1 LENLVTSKS
10 ETELRRWSH
19 DTRWTAL
26 EEGLEALLLPDPLC
40 AVTKTIVRGLTLSR
54 LDLQTRLDDV
64 AWCGE
69 VGRRHTSNSTGSQHL
84 KNTQLLLCAL
94 AKEVFLEM
102 AVWWEVDGRERN
114 FSCQRRILEIGE
126 GHTVTQKTSG
136 STLVQANE
144 TKISND
150 PHSRSL
156 WNTFDILRKFTLD
169 L

>member
-1 LENLVTSKS
+1 MAE
-10 ETELRRWSH
+10 
-19 DTRWTAL
+19 
-26 EEGLEALLLPDPLC
+26 
-40 AVTKTIVRGLTLSR
+40 TIVCGLAFSR

-94 AKEVFLEM
+94 AKEVLLEM
-102 AVWWEVDGRERN
+102 AVCWEVDGGEGD
-114 FSCQRRILEIGE
+114 FSCQRRSLKVGE
-126 GHTVTQKTSG
+126 GHTITQKTSG
-136 STLVQANE
+136 SSLVQANE
-144 TKISND
+144 TKISDD

-156 WNTFDILRKFTLD
+156 WNTFDVLRKFTLN